1 MKILF
6 SGYHNPHFETVTEY
20 TESAIRESG
29 DHLMVF
35 DDREFWLPG
44 TVRQWSRALNRWDL
58 RCLNRRLVAAA
69 STLRPD
75 VCLVQGG
82 HRISADS
89 IREMRA
95 KGIVTVLWTI
105 DPPGSSGLPYE
116 SAPLY
121 DLVFCGGTEAV
132 ELLSAAGVARAH
144 WLPFGCPSTPGACE
158 VLTDQERL
166 DYDSDV
172 CFIGSY
178 YPNRADLFESLTDLK
193 LFIRGPGWGRLPH
206 RSPLRAC
213 AREEQVAPAE
223 WKKIYATAK
232 IVLSVH
238 YQDGRSPCHQAS
250 PRVFEAMACGAF
262 VLCDAQRDVVT
273 LFKDGEHLALFRDG
287 RDLRRQ
293 IAHYLARPLERA
305 RIAEQGRRETM
316 KNHTYRHRIERV
328 LELVRTVQARER
340 A

>member
-35 DDREFWLPG
+35 DDRDFWLPG
-44 TVRQWSRALNRWDL
+44 TVRQWSETLNRWDL
-58 RCLNRRLVAAA
+58 RRLNRRLVTAA
-69 STLRPD
+69 STHRPD

-82 HRISADS
+82 HRISANS

-105 DPPGSSGLPYE
+105 DPPGSSSLPYE
-116 SAPLY
+116 TAPLY

-132 ELLSAAGVARAH
+132 ELLKSVGVARAH
-144 WLPFGCPSTPGACE
+144 WLPFGCPSTPEACE
-158 VLTDQERL
+158 VMTDQERL

-178 YPNRADLFESLTDLK
+178 YPNRAELFECLTDVK

-262 VLCDAQRDVVT
+262 LLCDAQRDVVT
-273 LFKDGEHLALFRDG
+273 LFKDGEHLALFHDG
-287 RDLRRQ
+287 RDLRHK
-293 IAHYLARPLERA
+293 IAHYLAHPLERA

-316 KNHTYRHRIERV
+316 KNHTYRHRIERI
-328 LELVRTVQARER
+328 LAMVRTVQARER